1 MYLRYEDLLKILILL
16 NAQNKGWKVGI
27 YDMKTFYLIKDKN
40 GKDKTFVNDLIKLF
54 KKPINFNDELN
65 NLINKENL

>member
-16 NAQNKGWKVGI
+16 NAQNKGWKIGVS
-27 YDMKTFYLIKDKN
+27 DLKTFYFIKEKN
-40 GKDKTFVNDLIKLF
+40 GKDKAFVNDLIELF

-65 NLINKENL
+65 NLINKKNL

>member
-27 YDMKTFYLIKDKN
+27 YDMNTFYLIKDKN
-40 GKDKTFVNDLIKLF
+40 DKDKTFVNDLIKLF

-65 NLINKENL
+65 NLINKKNL

>member
-27 YDMKTFYLIKDKN
+27 YDMNTFYLIKDKN

-65 NLINKENL
+65 NLINKKNL

>member
-16 NAQNKGWKVGI
+16 NAQNKGWKIGVS
-27 YDMKTFYLIKDKN
+27 DLKTFYLIKEKN
-40 GKDKTFVNDLIKLF
+40 GKDKTFVNDLVELF

-65 NLINKENL
+65 NLINKKNL